1 MVMKKLFTF
10 VLVISISLT
19 AFSQLQLGI
28 KAGAETTTVPT
39 YNITT
44 GVNNIEALK
53 DAEWGY
59 HVGAFLRISILAFF
73 IQPEVVFASNTFDY
87 NVTTV
92 SGTQLEQQKFN
103 RLSVPV
109 LFGFKIGPLRLN
121 AGPAAS
127 FQINSPGALID
138 DPDFE
143 NMYKNAV
150 YGYQAGIGLDLFKK
164 ITLDARY
171 AGPFSESFGDTVEIG
186 NQSFNLD
193 YGQSSFLL
201 SIGIIF

>member
-1 MVMKKLFTF
+1 MKKLFAF
-10 VLVISISLT
+10 VIVISISLT

-39 YNITT
+39 YKITT
-44 GVNNIEALK
+44 GENNIEALK
-53 DAEWGY
+53 DAAWGY
-59 HVGAFLRISILAFF
+59 HVGAFLRISIIAFY
-73 IQPEVVFASNTFDY
+73 IQPELVFASNTFDY

-127 FQINSPGALID
+127 FQIGSPGALID
-138 DPDFE
+138 DPNFE

-164 ITLDARY
+164 LTLDARY

>member
-1 MVMKKLFTF
+1 MKKLFAF
-10 VLVISISLT
+10 VLVISMSLT
-19 AFSQLQLGI
+19 AFSQLRFGI

-53 DAEWGY
+53 DAAWGY
-59 HVGAFLRISILAFF
+59 HVGAFMRVSIAAFF

-92 SGTQLEQQKFN
+92 SGTQLEQQKFD

-127 FQINSPGALID
+127 FQIGSPGTLID
-138 DPDFE
+138 DPDFS

-150 YGYQAGIGLDLFKK
+150 YGYQAGIGLDLFKRL
-164 ITLDARY
+164 TLDARY
-171 AGPFSESFGDTVEIG
+171 AGPFSDEFGDTVEIG
-186 NQSFNLD
+186 DQSFNLD

-201 SIGIIF
+201 SIGIMF

>member
-1 MVMKKLFTF
+1 MKKLFAF
-10 VLVISISLT
+10 VLVVSFSLT

-44 GVNNIEALK
+44 GENNIEALK

-59 HVGAFLRISILAFF
+59 HVGAFLRVSILAFY

-92 SGTQLEQQKFN
+92 SGTQLEQQKFD

-109 LFGFKIGPLRLN
+109 LFGFKLGPLRLN

-127 FQINSPGALID
+127 FQIGSPGALID
-138 DPDFE
+138 DPDFS
-143 NMYKNAV
+143 NLYKNAV

-164 ITLDARY
+164 LTIDARY
-171 AGPFSESFGDTVEIG
+171 AGPFSDEFGDTVEIG
-186 NQSFNLD
+186 DQSFNLD

-201 SIGIIF
+201 SIGILF